1 MGKTESETLEFKRS
15 LSDFDSILAT
25 ISAFANT
32 RGGRILIGVDD
43 DGKVVGVYIGRGTL
57 EELVNKIS
65 QNTQPKIYPEIKVS
79 KINGKQIIEIIVT
92 ERSDKPVF
100 AKGIAYKRVG
110 KSNVKMDRDEIINL
124 LRKTYEVSYE
134 DAEAAPLEAID
145 TEKVKTFIAR
155 ARETRLIHPPQDT
168 ATVLKNLGLTNSKAS
183 LAAILLFGKNPQAY
197 APWAVIKIGKFT
209 SEYERPVYEKEIT
222 GDLVEQI
229 EKSYAEVL
237 SLIRKEIVVE
247 KPARKEIYEY
257 PPEAIR
263 ELIVNAVAHRDYSI
277 KSPIYIKIYPDK
289 LTIENPGG
297 LPPGITIEDLKKPHT
312 SILRNPKIANTLYI
326 LGYIEKWGIG
336 TLTVIKKCIQNGNG
350 EPTFQTNHT
359 FKAEIKSRYTT
370 STDNREKLIIEYLA
384 TKKQATRREIE
395 KLLGL
400 KESTVRKILE
410 NMQNKGLITKQ
421 GTGKKTTYK
430 LNI

>member
-1 MGKTESETLEFKRS
+1 
-15 LSDFDSILAT
+15 
-25 ISAFANT
+25 
-32 RGGRILIGVDD
+32 
-43 DGKVVGVYIGRGTL
+43 
-57 EELVNKIS
+57 
-65 QNTQPKIYPEIKVS
+65 
-79 KINGKQIIEIIVT
+79 
-92 ERSDKPVF
+92 
-100 AKGIAYKRVG
+100 
-110 KSNVKMDRDEIINL
+110 MDRDEIINL

-209 SEYERPVYEKEIT
+209 SEYERPAYEKEIT

>member
-1 MGKTESETLEFKRS
+1 MDKTESETLEFKRS

-43 DGKVVGVYIGRGTL
+43 DGKVVGVYIGKGTL

-79 KINGKQIIEIIVT
+79 NINGKQIIEIIVT

-110 KSNVKMDRDEIINL
+110 KSNVKMDRDEILNL

-145 TEKVKTFIAR
+145 TEKVETFIAR

-168 ATVLKNLGLTNSKAS
+168 ATVLKNLGLTDSKAS
-183 LAAILLFGKNPQAY
+183 LAAVLLFGKNPQAY

-209 SEYERPVYEKEIT
+209 SEHERPLYEKEIV
-222 GDLVEQI
+222 GVLVEQI

-359 FKAEIKSRYTT
+359 FKAEIKSRYIT
-370 STDNREKLIIEYLA
+370 STDNREQLIIQYLA